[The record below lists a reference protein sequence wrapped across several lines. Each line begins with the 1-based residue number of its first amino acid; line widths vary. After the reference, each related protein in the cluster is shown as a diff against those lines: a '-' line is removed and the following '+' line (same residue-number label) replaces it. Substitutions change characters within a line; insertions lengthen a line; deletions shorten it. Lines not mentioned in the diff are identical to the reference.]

1 MKKIII
7 TAITIICLVFT
18 LGGTYII
25 ISMETATSQL
35 DNVISLHQIEIL
47 REQLLIYLKKVQSDL
62 SLKNTQHARSIDTV
76 IDNVRFLDK
85 SMARC
90 MGCHQSAAMLQGGR
104 QATNEYVLKRLYD
117 LKSDIGA
124 YKNSLSRY
132 LTMRANRNRTEIEF
146 NKAFHTTEKLVT
158 EVNTMVHTTNA

>member
-7 TAITIICLVFT
+7 TAIIIICLGFT

-35 DNVISLHQIEIL
+35 DHVISLHQIEIL
-47 REQLLIYLKKVQSDL
+47 REQLLIYLKKVKKVQSDL

-90 MGCHQSAAMLQGGR
+90 MGCHQSAAMLQGSK
-104 QATNEYVLKRLYD
+104 QNEYL
-117 LKSDIGA
+117 
-124 YKNSLSRY
+124 LS
-132 LTMRANRNRTEIEF
+132 
-146 NKAFHTTEKLVT
+146 
-158 EVNTMVHTTNA
+158 

>member
-7 TAITIICLVFT
+7 TAITIICLGFT

-25 ISMETATSQL
+25 ISMESATSQL
-35 DNVISLHQIEIL
+35 DHVISLHKIEIL

-85 SMARC
+85 SKI
-90 MGCHQSAAMLQGGR
+90 GR
-104 QATNEYVLKRLYD
+104 ASCRERV
-117 LKSDIGA
+117 
-124 YKNSLSRY
+124 
-132 LTMRANRNRTEIEF
+132 
-146 NKAFHTTEKLVT
+146 
-158 EVNTMVHTTNA
+158 

>member
-7 TAITIICLVFT
+7 TAIAIICLGFI
-18 LGGTYII
+18 LG
-25 ISMETATSQL
+25 
-35 DNVISLHQIEIL
+35 
-47 REQLLIYLKKVQSDL
+47 
-62 SLKNTQHARSIDTV
+62 DTV

-90 MGCHQSAAMLQGGR
+90 MGCHQSAAMLQGSK
-104 QATNEYVLKRLYD
+104 QNEYLLKRLYD
-117 LKSDIGA
+117 LKSDIDE

-146 NKAFHTTEKLVT
+146 NKAFHTTEK
-158 EVNTMVHTTNA
+158 